1 LIIEGKKSTLSIRTN
16 EQFCSCLLIAR
27 SVALAVPTAIYPSYG
42 FDQLRTKVG
51 QRWADLIENISRLP
65 VTDPHAMALNLTLR
79 RVHRAGNHKDGASC
93 HDPLCAACGAEIA
106 SGYRGSEQDLIELYY
121 RSYEEIKSTLKLMS
135 SRRSRRAVQ
144 AA

>member
-1 LIIEGKKSTLSIRTN
+1 LT
-16 EQFCSCLLIAR
+16 
-27 SVALAVPTAIYPSYG
+27 VPTAIYPSYG
-42 FDQLRTKVG
+42 FDQLRSKVG

-79 RVHRAGNHKDGASC
+79 RIHRTANHKNGAVC
-93 HDPLCAACGAEIA
+93 HDPLCAACAADIT

-121 RSYEEIKSTLKLMS
+121 RSYEEIKTTLKLMS
-135 SRRSRRAVQ
+135 TRRTRHAVQ